1 VKIKEETQMKI
12 LSAVANLL
20 VVLGVL
26 QFLAGVW
33 LLDSWQATA
42 GAVVMMFLGTI
53 MSINLRLLKIE
64 KKLKTKRSCTT

>member
-1 VKIKEETQMKI
+1 MKEEPQLKI

-20 VVLGVL
+20 VALGVL

-42 GAVVMMFLGTI
+42 GAVVMMFCGTI

-64 KKLKTKRSCTT
+64 RKLKTKKKS